1 MTTSLSAAIAR
12 YMLVP
17 IAAVWVF
24 HLAQRRSMDKGIRKR
39 NATLYLT
46 LVLLAAW
53 ALVWLLAKFS
63 LDNLYLVPIGFFTL
77 AVLVWQRAAIF
88 PFHARCARCGLP
100 LTASRIMFDDSNTC
114 ETCEPLIREGE
125 NQ

>member
-17 IAAVWVF
+17 IAAIWIF
-24 HLAQRRSMDKGIRKR
+24 HLAQRRSHDKGIRKR

-46 LVLLAAW
+46 IVLLAAW
-53 ALVWLLAKFS
+53 ALVWTLGRFS

-77 AVLVWQRAAIF
+77 AVLIWQRAVIF
-88 PFHARCARCGLP
+88 PFQARCAHCGLP
-100 LTASRIMFDDSNTC
+100 LAVSRILFDDSNMC
-114 ETCEPLIREGE
+114 DRCDPFIRKGE